1 MEPEPAGTPPPAGQI
16 DARGD
21 RLAQGGL
28 AVLLLAAFVF
38 RLPWLVPVLALLV
51 AFGAIA
57 GPRFNPFHSLFH
69 TVLGRRFPASEG
81 MLPAATVRAQDT
93 CSAGA
98 CALAA
103 LTFLIGFD
111 GLGWLIVIVVAVVA
125 IVAATTRVHLGARL
139 MRRVAR

>member
-1 MEPEPAGTPPPAGQI
+1 MI

-38 RLPWLVPVLALLV
+38 GLPWLVPVLAVLV
-51 AFGAIA
+51 AFGAAA

-69 TVLGRRFPASEG
+69 SVLGRRFPASEG
-81 MLPAATVRAQDT
+81 MLPVAVVRAQDT
-93 CSAGA
+93 CSAIA
-98 CALAA
+98 CGIAS

-111 GLGWLIVIVVAVVA
+111 SLGWLLVIVTAVVA
-125 IVAATTRVHLGARL
+125 IVAATTRIHLGARL
-139 MRRVAR
+139 LRRISR